1 MSYKSG
7 KFWAHNLEISWGA
20 LFAKKTHNCRKGMP
34 VGEADKHLLGLPVAV
49 LTSLLIQNARH
60 KPSEDNST
68 FITLIQIPPRLQIDH
83 EF

>member
-1 MSYKSG
+1 
-7 KFWAHNLEISWGA
+7 
-20 LFAKKTHNCRKGMP
+20 MP

-49 LTSLLIQNARH
+49 LTSLLIQNDRH
-60 KPSEDNST
+60 KPSEDNRT